1 MRSALQRRDLKT
13 LSDEEL
19 AGICATSYVDYIE
32 AVSGTLGYPGSVV
45 VLLLVCEQLAFG
57 KTAALPFAGGLAL
70 LMAAFL
76 FAHQLARRPKRRYRE
91 ELNYRRFSQYV
102 AELEAIRCH
111 KEADWVLL
119 FTASGH
125 RHSGFWWLRLA
136 LKEGPPPSARADLRI
151 LPERE
156 PQHWVEREVPDD
168 IVKDVLCLLNGLD
181 LAALTTPSTSWPDA
195 SISPASWRRL
205 TVLRREPWG
214 VTTVSGDLP
223 DLPAELLRHPT
234 ANACSKLC
242 DIARCLSPER

>member
-1 MRSALQRRDLKT
+1 MRSALQRRDPKT

-45 VLLLVCEQLAFG
+45 VLLLVCDQLAFG

-102 AELEAIRCH
+102 AELEAVRCH

-136 LKEGPPPSARADLRI
+136 LKEGPPPSARADLRF

-156 PQHWVEREVPDD
+156 PQHWVERRFRT
-168 IVKDVLCLLNGLD
+168 ISSKTCC
-181 LAALTTPSTSWPDA
+181 ACSTDWT
-195 SISPASWRRL
+195 WRRSPRL
-205 TVLRREPWG
+205 PLRGLVPRSRPRAG
-214 VTTVSGDLP
+214 
-223 DLPAELLRHPT
+223 A
-234 ANACSKLC
+234 A
-242 DIARCLSPER
+242 